1 MSLELIG
8 GALLGAVVSELLKA
22 VLRAKAKATSFK
34 PYLEKLTITLES
46 VIPKV
51 EEIKRLDDD
60 ERMRTDSQKGP
71 ELNRLIMLL
80 REGTILVQKC
90 SEVQSWNYISKKKY
104 WGKIQELDND
114 LIRFF
119 QVDAQAA
126 MWLDVGKILCM
137 VNNFDQQLKQ
147 LSTERENGSSSNNG
161 AGARDGDG
169 GVNDLKAAVPIK
181 PAIVITSADPQ
192 KVGSA
197 KASEKLDRQ
206 SETAAQIKPRD
217 RDLQEAIP
225 IKPKIIVN
233 PADPQ
238 KVSSVKAS
246 EKLDRHSESAA
257 PIKGI
262 QPYGHDLKAAV
273 PINPAYRQKDIIN
286 TFEST
291 ARIPNVCGTVAASE
305 TSLAEGL
312 DLNVLLNCDFEKINT
327 NLRDTEYEP
336 FMLSETTHSSAI
348 LFKAAQLVVV
358 TRFHNYGPLAIKYNY
373 DIVKKELAIKYNY
386 DIHENVVP
394 LRAYYYHFRPVP
406 DDQSRYLNM
415 EIVLVYDYYRKG
427 SVHKMLH
434 GKLKV
439 PFDWDARLKVAIG
452 VARGIAFIH
461 RQDNGTF
468 FHGGIN
474 SENIFLNTGNYGC
487 ISELGK
493 CIVGSTEPFVTGSR
507 GRLRKSDV
515 YSYGIFLLELVT
527 GNSPYKG
534 IVEEFKTCIGWRK
547 KFVSKVEQFI
557 RLKQLNP
564 EKYCFQLLDPE
575 LVKQYGEF
583 KEQFIEMLRIAR
595 NCISHWAPEMDDV
608 VKMVENVGRA
618 FGLLENPSFRDDASV
633 AFFSRSMGG
642 VGRTRLPK
650 GLVLKVLQKR
660 HSKTIEDNNSPNPS
674 RAYVTDNISN
684 ATLYETAQLVLVTRF
699 RALKSYD
706 EWMYNQ
712 IKSEHHQHME
722 LVERV
727 RHENVVPLEAYYY
740 SFSYPKA
747 IDHPTRPIPVEDTH
761 QQGLEIILVY
771 DYYKEGSIFQML
783 HGKTKTPFGW
793 DARLRVAVGVA
804 RGIAYIHKQ
813 NDGDFFHGK
822 IKSSN
827 IFLNAKNYGCVSDLG
842 KCLGGYAEPDVSFCN
857 KFGQES
863 DIYCYGV
870 FLVELVTGCTPI
882 YPAWGDQTDCP
893 MLVDFRHY
901 FCISSFVV
909 KSFLEAHVRSKQSN
923 PDAACYNA
931 LDPELLMH
939 YEEIKEQ
946 VIQILQVAMDC
957 VSKTVPK
964 IDDVVKVVEGIGR
977 LQLPLEFQDP
987 LQDE

>member
-51 EEIKRLDDD
+51 EEIKRLDDE
-60 ERMRTDSQKGP
+60 ERMITDSQKGP
-71 ELNRLIMLL
+71 ELDRLIMLL
-80 REGTILVQKC
+80 RDGTILVQKC

-104 WGKIQELDND
+104 WRKIQELDND

-147 LSTERENGSSSNNG
+147 LTTERENGSSSNNG

-206 SETAAQIKPRD
+206 SERAAQIKPRD
-217 RDLQEAIP
+217 HDLQEAIP

-233 PADPQ
+233 SADPQ

-246 EKLDRHSESAA
+246 EKLDRH
-257 PIKGI
+257 
-262 QPYGHDLKAAV
+262 DLKAAV
-273 PINPAYRQKDIIN
+273 PISPAYRQKDIIN

-291 ARIPNVCGTVAASE
+291 AHIPNVNDTVAALEVLSFWDDE
-305 TSLAEGL
+305 SVPMYGKSFGGVAKTSLSEGL
-312 DLNVLLNCDFEKINT
+312 DLKVLLNCDFEKINP

-336 FMLSETTHSSAI
+336 FMLSEKTHSSTV
-348 LFKAAQLVVV
+348 LCKAAQLVVV
-358 TRFHNYGPLAIKYNY
+358 MRFHNYGPLAIQYNY
-373 DIVKKELAIKYNY
+373 DRVKKEHHRHMELVERHIN
-386 DIHENVVP
+386 
-394 LRAYYYHFRPVP
+394 YHFRPVP
-406 DDQSRYLNM
+406 DDEPRYLNM
-415 EIVLVYDYYRKG
+415 EIVLVYDYYSKG

-493 CIVGSTEPFVTGSR
+493 CIVGSTEPYVTGSR

-527 GNSPYKG
+527 GNSPYRG

-547 KFVSKVEQFI
+547 KLVSKVEHFI
-557 RLKQLNP
+557 RLKQQNP

-575 LVKQYGEF
+575 LVKHYGEF
-583 KEQFIEMLRIAR
+583 KEQLIEMLRIAR
-595 NCISHWAPEMDDV
+595 NCVSHWAPEMDDV
-608 VKMVENVGRA
+608 VKMVENVGRDFA
-618 FGLLENPSFRDDASV
+618 LLENPSFRDDASV

-642 VGRTRLPK
+642 VGRTSLPE
-650 GLVLKVLQKR
+650 GLYLKVLQKS

-674 RAYVTDNISN
+674 RAYVTDNVSN

-699 RALKSYD
+699 RTLKSYD

-712 IKSEHHQHME
+712 MKSEHHQHME
-722 LVERV
+722 L
-727 RHENVVPLEAYYY
+727 ACYY

-783 HGKTKTPFGW
+783 HGKTKIPFGW
-793 DARLRVAVGVA
+793 DGRLRVAVGVA

-813 NDGDFFHGK
+813 NEGDFFHGK

-842 KCLGGYAEPDVSFCN
+842 KCLGGYTEPDVSFCN

-863 DIYCYGV
+863 DIYCYAV
-870 FLVELVTGCTPI
+870 FLVELVTGSTPI

-893 MLVDFRHY
+893 MLVEFRHY
-901 FCISSFVV
+901 FCISNFVV
-909 KSFLEAHVRSKQSN
+909 KSFVEAHVHTKQSN
-923 PDAACYNA
+923 PDAACCNA

-946 VIQILQVAMDC
+946 VIQILQIAMDC
-957 VSKTVPK
+957 VSEPAPK
-964 IDDVVKVVEGIGR
+964 IDDVLKVVDGIGR

>member
-1 MSLELIG
+1 
-8 GALLGAVVSELLKA
+8 
-22 VLRAKAKATSFK
+22 
-34 PYLEKLTITLES
+34 
-46 VIPKV
+46 
-51 EEIKRLDDD
+51 
-60 ERMRTDSQKGP
+60 MRTDSQKGP
-71 ELNRLIMLL
+71 VLNRLIMLL
-80 REGTILVQKC
+80 REGTILVEKC
-90 SEVQSWNYISKKKY
+90 LEVQSWYYISKKKY

-137 VNNFDQQLKQ
+137 VNHFDQQLKQ
-147 LSTERENGSSSNNG
+147 LTTERENGSSSNNG
-161 AGARDGDG
+161 AGARDGDGDGDG

-206 SETAAQIKPRD
+206 SERAAQIKPHD
-217 RDLQEAIP
+217 HDLQEAIP

-233 PADPQ
+233 AADPQ

-246 EKLDRHSESAA
+246 EKLDRH
-257 PIKGI
+257 
-262 QPYGHDLKAAV
+262 DLKAAV
-273 PINPAYRQKDIIN
+273 PISPAYRQKDIIS

-291 ARIPNVCGTVAASE
+291 ARIPNVSDTVAALEVLSFWDDE
-305 TSLAEGL
+305 SVPMYGKFFGGVAKTSLSEGL
-312 DLNVLLNCDFEKINT
+312 DLKVLLNCDFEKINPH
-327 NLRDTEYEP
+327 LRDTEYEP
-336 FMLSETTHSSAI
+336 FMLSEKTHSSAV
-348 LFKAAQLVVV
+348 LCKAAQLVVSV
-358 TRFHNYGPLAIKYNY
+358 R
-373 DIVKKELAIKYNY
+373 
-386 DIHENVVP
+386 HENVVP

-406 DDQSRYLNM
+406 DDEPRYLNM
-415 EIVLVYDYYRKG
+415 EIVLVYDYYSKG

-439 PFDWDARLKVAIG
+439 LFDWDARLKVAIG

-493 CIVGSTEPFVTGSR
+493 CIVGSTEPYVTGSR

-515 YSYGIFLLELVT
+515 YNYGIFLLELVT
-527 GNSPYKG
+527 GNSPYRG

-547 KFVSKVEQFI
+547 KLVSKVEHFI
-557 RLKQLNP
+557 RLKQQNP

-583 KEQFIEMLRIAR
+583 KEQLIEMLRIAR
-595 NCISHWAPEMDDV
+595 NCVSHWAPEMDDV
-608 VKMVENVGRA
+608 VKMVENVGRD
-618 FGLLENPSFRDDASV
+618 FTLLENPSFRDDASV

-642 VGRTRLPK
+642 VGRTSLPE
-650 GLVLKVLQKR
+650 GLYLKVLQKR
-660 HSKTIEDNNSPNPS
+660 HSKTLEDNNSLNPS
-674 RAYVTDNISN
+674 RAYVTDNVSN
-684 ATLYETAQLVLVTRF
+684 VTLYETAQLVLVTRF
-699 RALKSYD
+699 RTLKSYD

-712 IKSEHHQHME
+712 MKSEHHQHME

-727 RHENVVPLEAYYY
+727 RHENVVPLKACYY

-783 HGKTKTPFGW
+783 HGKTKIPFGW

-813 NDGDFFHGK
+813 NEGDFFHGK

-842 KCLGGYAEPDVSFCN
+842 KCLGGYTEPDVSFCN

-870 FLVELVTGCTPI
+870 FLVELVTGSTPI

-901 FCISSFVV
+901 FCISNFVV
-909 KSFLEAHVRSKQSN
+909 SFIEAHVRSKQSN
-923 PDAACYNA
+923 PDAACCNA

-939 YEEIKEQ
+939 Y
-946 VIQILQVAMDC
+946 LRN
-957 VSKTVPK
+957 KTEPAPK
-964 IDDVVKVVEGIGR
+964 IDDVLKVVEGIGR
-977 LQLPLEFQDP
+977 LQFPLEFQDP